1 MSALHCSGI
10 DATARRQLSSF
21 LGNPLGYVFI
31 LAFVL
36 IAGAVLFWIETG
48 SSNYFSRNIA
58 DLGPWLREDAFGWLL
73 AVLLPALGMGAWAAE
88 RDHGTEEHLLTL
100 PLSPLDALLGKWSA
114 VVVFFTI
121 ALLCT
126 LSHVFVI
133 AWLGS
138 PDWGLVFAN
147 YLGWWCAGIAFAAI
161 AVLASTLVS
170 MPAVAFVIGAI
181 GCAAAQWSF
190 HHWDF
195 YDGFSRGVISIGAI
209 AVALAVAAAALGA
222 ATFVLSSRRWRPGSH
237 VVVVTQIASLFF
249 AIVLIANLSRLTGR
263 AGIDADTTAEGLSS
277 VSAASVV
284 ALKELKAPV
293 TITAFI
299 SRDLPPEL
307 ALKGKEV
314 TDKLKAMARAS
325 PSMVKLD
332 LRHPADALDD
342 DGTLAQTEFNLK
354 PRKQVVDSAG
364 GRRMADVFLSAAI
377 ASAGRTQLIENFDP
391 GLSVEYELVR
401 AIRSV
406 SDAKK
411 RVLGIATTD
420 LDVMGGFNYQTMGM
434 TPGWEIVEEWK
445 RQYEVRTVSL
455 DSDVAPEVEVLMVP
469 QPSTLTEPQME
480 KLHDYIWAG
489 RPALLLE
496 DPLPFFQL
504 MQGRGDLVPSQPK
517 RNPQQ
522 QQQMMGMPPPSDGPQ
537 KGQLRPLMQAL
548 GIEFRPDEIYWS
560 DFNPSHFFRELIP
573 ANFVWLTSAQ
583 GCIESSDRSD
593 VTTGVNALLLP
604 YPGTVS
610 ATADKPAGISVTPL
624 LLPASGSPWGMNTI
638 MDLSQPS
645 YQGQLQLKRPEEV
658 KRRPYPDQ
666 SKRPAF
672 AVEITGSMPSAYP
685 RLAPGAKAEPVKD
698 GEAAKDAP
706 KPATGALSGKPVH
719 VVVVADLDLVDNE
732 FFRFYRDQGNQLGK
746 QDELRV
752 LMNLKNVQFV
762 ANAIDALFDDKSYLA
777 LRTRRPL
784 PRPLLKLETVATDA
798 REARRAQLEAVTTDL
813 QGKIDKVNEDFRASL
828 DKIDARTDIDE
839 DTKAQE
845 KSRAEIVGQRRIQ
858 REVNDLKLKIDQE
871 ERKLEIQQTRTV
883 ERYQW
888 WVKFLAVA
896 IPSGVLA
903 AIALGVFANRV
914 VREKSHIPAARR
926 RQV

>member
-1 MSALHCSGI
+1 MSALHFNGI

-36 IAGAVLFWIETG
+36 IAGAVLFWIETA
-48 SSNYFSRNIA
+48 SSNYFARNIA
-58 DLGPWLREDAFGWLL
+58 DLGPWLRDDAFGWLL
-73 AVLLPALGMGAWAAE
+73 AVLLPALGMGAWASE

-100 PLSPLDALLGKWSA
+100 PLSPLDALIGKWSA
-114 VVVFFTI
+114 VVIFYTI

-126 LSHVFVI
+126 LSHVLVI
-133 AWLGS
+133 AWLGG

-147 YLGWWCAGIAFAAI
+147 YFGWWLAGLAFAAI
-161 AVLASTLVS
+161 AILASTLVS
-170 MPAVAFVIGAI
+170 MPAVAFVLGVI
-181 GCAAAQWSF
+181 GCATAQWSF
-190 HHWDF
+190 HFWDF
-195 YDGFSRGVISIGAI
+195 YDGFTRGVISFGAI
-209 AVALAVAAAALGA
+209 ATALAVSAAAIGA

-237 VVVVTQIASLFF
+237 ATVVTQIASLFF
-249 AIVLIANLSRLTGR
+249 AVVLVANLSRLGER
-263 AGIDADTTAEGLSS
+263 AGVDADTTAEGLSS
-277 VSAASVV
+277 VSQASID
-284 ALKELKAPV
+284 ALKELKSPV
-293 TITAFI
+293 TVTAFI

-314 TDKLKAMARAS
+314 EDKLKAVQRAS

-332 LRHPADALDD
+332 LRHPADALDE
-342 DGTLAQTEFNLK
+342 DGALAQSEFNLK
-354 PRKQVVDSAG
+354 PRRQVVDSAS
-364 GRRMADVFLSAAI
+364 GRRMSEIFLGAAI
-377 ASAGRTQLIENFDP
+377 ASAGRTQVIEHFDP

-401 AIRSV
+401 AIRGV

-411 RVLGIATTD
+411 RVLGIASTD

-455 DSDVAPEVEVLMVP
+455 DSDVATDVEVLMVP
-469 QPSTLTEPQME
+469 QPSTLSQPQIE

-496 DPLPFFQL
+496 DPMPFFQA
-504 MQGRGDLVPSQPK
+504 MQGRGDLIPSQPK

-522 QQQMMGMPPPSDGPQ
+522 QQQMMGMPPPADGPQ
-537 KGQLRPLMQAL
+537 KGRLHDLMKSL
-548 GIEFRPDEIYWS
+548 GIDFKPDEVYWS
-560 DFNPSHFFRELIP
+560 DYNPSHYFRELIP
-573 ANFVWLTSAQ
+573 ANFVWLTSDR
-583 GCIESSDRSD
+583 GSIEKADRSA

-604 YPGTVS
+604 YPGQI
-610 ATADKPAGISVTPL
+610 ATATDKPTGITITPL
-624 LLPASGSPWGMNTI
+624 LLPATGSPWGMNTI
-638 MDLSQPS
+638 MDLTQPS
-645 YQGQLQLKRPEEV
+645 YSGQVQLKRPEEV
-658 KRRPYPDQ
+658 KRRPWPDQ
-666 SKRPAF
+666 DKRPAH
-672 AVEITGSMPSAYP
+672 AVEITGAMPSAYP
-685 RLAPGAKAEPVKD
+685 RLAPGTKVEEGK
-698 GEAAKDAP
+698 EAP

-719 VVVVADLDLVDNE
+719 VVVIADLDLVDNE

-784 PRPLLKLETVATDA
+784 PRPLLKLETVATEA

-813 QGKIDKVNEDFRASL
+813 QSRIDKVNEDFRASL
-828 DKIDARTDIDE
+828 DKIDARNDLDE
-839 DTKAQE
+839 ETKAHE

-858 REVNDLKLKIDQE
+858 GEINDLKLKIDQE
-871 ERKLEIQQTRTV
+871 ERKLEIQQSRTV

-888 WVKFLAVA
+888 WVKFLAVV
-896 IPSGVLA
+896 IPSGVLGL
-903 AIALGVFANRV
+903 IALGVFANRLV
-914 VREKSHIPAARR
+914 SEKSNIPAARR
-926 RQV
+926 RQA